1 MVIIVILGAVGALV
15 LSWIIINAKA
25 MRIVKIHSYDL
36 ERATGIPADQ
46 IYQEMIKNQLTPG
59 EWALMHGLDPMTFQ
73 RNR

>member
-36 ERATGIPADQ
+36 ERAQAICPEAVLLYDRGTELRG
-46 IYQEMIKNQLTPG
+46 QL
-59 EWALMHGLDPMTFQ
+59 
-73 RNR
+73 